1 MVNGKR
7 RTVNGVYLDYAAATP
22 IDPAVKKAMEP
33 YWSERFYNPSAIYL
47 AGRAAKRDLDAL
59 RAKVAQA
66 LGAKPVEVVF
76 TSGATEANNLA
87 VQGVARQFPDGEI
100 LVSAIEHESVL
111 EPARLFKAK
120 QIPVDQTGRVI
131 LGGPAPHQNLSGAV
145 GNRIVKRQVFSA
157 GLSNLINSKTVL
169 VSVMMV
175 NNELGTLQPLKEIA
189 NMVAE
194 VHKERLE
201 SGNRLPLYLHSDG
214 AQAGNCFDLHV
225 HRLGVDMMTI
235 NGGKIYGPKHSGV
248 LFMKSGVKLQPQ
260 ILGGGQEY
268 GRRSGTESL
277 AQIAGFTKALELAQA
292 NRTKEAKR
300 VEELQQFFATELQKR
315 LANIV
320 INGSDK
326 YRSPHILSVTLPGV
340 DNERLVMELDEAGV
354 QVGVGSACSA
364 LHQTVQGSAAKDE
377 TSHVL
382 AAIGLSEEQIRS
394 TLRFSFGKATTRP
407 DLEYVLTKLE
417 KLVAHQR

>member
-87 VQGVARQFPDGEI
+87 VQGAAREFPDGEI

-120 QIPVDQTGRVI
+120 QIPVDQTGIVI
-131 LGGPAPHQNLSGAV
+131 LN
-145 GNRIVKRQVFSA
+145 K
-157 GLSNLINSKTVL
+157 LSNLINDKTVL
-169 VSVMMV
+169 VSVMMI
-175 NNELGTLQPLKEIA
+175 NNELGTLQPLKDIA

-194 VHKERLE
+194 VRKERLE

-277 AQIAGFTKALELAQA
+277 TQIAGFTKALELAQA

-377 TSHVL
+377 PSHVL